1 MKQIHS
7 LSFSGDFC
15 VTSRCSL
22 PFPGIVIKPFG
33 NVPLPLIPV
42 VLSALIKQAVGSKS
56 HKVGEALEF
65 NPATISFTNP
75 TWDDELDIH
84 LDRMVDALGLKRSDF
99 QRRLDRVILDE
110 KGVRRRKQ
118 AKDCDQFAC
127 FEVQFPSIFKG
138 GSHRVR
144 HQGLDSVFPL
154 GAEDSSCAHNC
165 WLLAR
170 YSDCEHEI
178 QDITEGSRL
187 VAVYS
192 LLWKGDGQPPRAPPM
207 DSVLAL
213 ERSLRNLN
221 GYAGV
226 YLMGAAPETLG
237 RRGFEGLTVDH
248 DRVKL
253 GLLRA
258 ASARMAQGDPAD
270 ELVLH
275 VCTAAMI
282 DDDQRLSDAELKLER
297 RIYCPDGSEPGPTAR
312 AVLSGFRFPED
323 MIPLPESEGKIAS
336 RFDFYLNSQGV
347 DISYIWWNNKDPALE
362 YDRGYT
368 GNGQVCAL
376 LI

>member
-1 MKQIHS
+1 
-7 LSFSGDFC
+7 
-15 VTSRCSL
+15 
-22 PFPGIVIKPFG
+22 
-33 NVPLPLIPV
+33 
-42 VLSALIKQAVGSKS
+42 
-56 HKVGEALEF
+56 
-65 NPATISFTNP
+65 
-75 TWDDELDIH
+75 
-84 LDRMVDALGLKRSDF
+84 
-99 QRRLDRVILDE
+99 
-110 KGVRRRKQ
+110 
-118 AKDCDQFAC
+118 
-127 FEVQFPSIFKG
+127 
-138 GSHRVR
+138 
-144 HQGLDSVFPL
+144 
-154 GAEDSSCAHNC
+154 
-165 WLLAR
+165 
-170 YSDCEHEI
+170 
-178 QDITEGSRL
+178 
-187 VAVYS
+187 
-192 LLWKGDGQPPRAPPM
+192 M

-226 YLMGAAPETLG
+226 YLMGSAPEILG
-237 RRGFEGLTVDH
+237 RRGFEVLTKTN

-258 ASARMAQGDPAD
+258 ASARLAQGDPAD

-275 VCTAAMI
+275 VCTATLI
-282 DDDQRLSDAELKLER
+282 NDNEELSDAELMLER